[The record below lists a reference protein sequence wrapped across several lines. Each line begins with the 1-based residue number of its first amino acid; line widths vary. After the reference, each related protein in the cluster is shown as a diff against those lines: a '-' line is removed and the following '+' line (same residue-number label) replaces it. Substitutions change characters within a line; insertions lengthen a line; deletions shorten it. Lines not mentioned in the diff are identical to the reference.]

1 LAFESICTG
10 RADVGAV
17 FALQEWRLVS
27 LLAVGFNMHAW
38 ELVEL
43 GALAAAHGPAV
54 VALAPPWSPQALE
67 RYWSAGKIR
76 IDAWGRALRAYTKE
90 IQGAPPARRPQ
101 LWRQVRPVLEEIL
114 TAEVLNRVWTA
125 VMCLADRRRG
135 VGDAEAVAR
144 SVYIGQMEARNRA
157 LNLMVYGQGFDIQ
170 EAVALN
176 HVRRRSERWTDLL
189 LGNLLIAHDAAEFAF
204 DVERACDFSHDLRE
218 QGGLCGLAWRLTLTS
233 LRGAFIHDL
242 ATPPAHSEL
251 NRRLGA
257 AVVELLPPELF
268 DSVGVPQSL
277 WMARLANLTDD
288 AQGMVEDLLQW
299 ESPPHGVR
307 AGISNRRFL

>member
-1 LAFESICTG
+1 
-10 RADVGAV
+10 
-17 FALQEWRLVS
+17 
-27 LLAVGFNMHAW
+27 MHAW

-54 VALAPPWSPQALE
+54 VALAPQWSPQALE

-90 IQGAPPARRPQ
+90 IQHAAPARRPQ

-125 VMCLADRRRG
+125 VMCLADRQRR

-204 DVERACDFSHDLRE
+204 DVGRACDFAQDLRE
-218 QGGLCGLAWRLTLTS
+218 QGGLCGVAWRLTLTS
-233 LRGAFIHDL
+233 LRGAFAHDL
-242 ATPPAHSEL
+242 SMPAAHAEL
-251 NRRLGA
+251 NRRLAA

-288 AQGMVEDLLQW
+288 AQGMVEDLLQG
-299 ESPPHGVR
+299 E
-307 AGISNRRFL
+307 ARRFL